1 MYDKDP
7 QQQTER
13 RQYGD
18 IGLKIGMLHDDVME
32 MKGAIKD
39 LAKAINRLA
48 VVEER
53 QVQATAALERAFDSI
68 GKINDRINA
77 LEQKAIITGQT
88 SMWVERGVWA
98 AAAAAAVFIAQK
110 TGLLK

>member
-1 MYDKDP
+1 MYNQEANQP
-7 QQQTER
+7 TER

-68 GKINDRINA
+68 GKITDRLTS
-77 LEQKAIITGQT
+77 LEQKAIITGQA
-88 SMWVERGVWA
+88 SVWVERGVWA
-98 AAAAAAVFIAQK
+98 AAAASLVFIAQK
-110 TGLLK
+110 TGLMK